1 MKEIKKY
8 AIHILAVPAMKE
20 EAFDLPHNQCAIIRL
35 CDRSN
40 GYPDSTDILQLSC
53 NILDVEDA
61 TIPGSMTP
69 AHARL
74 ILRFIGDL
82 PAEVTDIYVCCSKGG
97 SRSAGC
103 AAALLLISGRS
114 DMDVWKNPFYVP
126 NTLVFYR
133 ICNEYGLDMSWENV
147 QERARIN
154 EEAFA
159 EAQEKGESKSER
171 WTILF

>member
-8 AIHILAVPAMKE
+8 AIHILAVPAMTE
-20 EAFDLPHNQCAIIRL
+20 EAFDLPHSQCAIIRL

-40 GYPDSTDILQLSC
+40 AFLDTTDILQLSF
-53 NILDVEDA
+53 NVLDIEDA
-61 TIPGSMTP
+61 AIPGSMTA

-74 ILRFIGDL
+74 ILRFIEGL

-126 NTLVFYR
+126 NALVFYR
-133 ICNEYGLDMSWENV
+133 ICTEFGLKMTWEDV
-147 QERARIN
+147 QERSRTN

-159 EAQEKGESKSER
+159 EAQEKGETSYER
-171 WTILF
+171 WKILL